1 MSKEDLSYPEYRR
14 LFNGLMED
22 TPLGRIISIRS
33 EKDPETIKRFGPNEK
48 KVRKEWNEFRTK
60 NKLNSMSIE
69 EQKKQVLAF
78 QNMMK
83 QAFLKKEGTKGM

>member
-1 MSKEDLSYPEYRR
+1 MSKEDLSYSEYRR

-33 EKDPETIKRFGPNEK
+33 EKDSETIKRFGPNELK
-48 KVRKEWNEFRTK
+48 IRSDWNKFRTREMLE
-60 NKLNSMSIE
+60 NMSPE
-69 EQKKQVLAF
+69 ERMKQVLAF

-83 QAFLKKEGTKGM
+83 QAFLKKGGK